1 MRLEYIEADGVKSSD
16 TGWRMTEREA
26 NPPEEREIVV
36 EDLPFRKNPLYFPNL
51 GRWYSRRELSYE
63 FDQPFQHAA
72 EAVRG
77 ADAFMAWLGS
87 IDLTDMKDSLGD
99 CTFTNVRC
107 TSLSADYSDNVATV
121 KVKFVADPY
130 KLGSDGSESL

>member
-1 MRLEYIEADGVKSSD
+1 MRLESIEAGGVKSSD
-16 TGWRMTEREA
+16 IGWRMKSREA

-63 FDQPFQHAA
+63 FDQSFQHAA
-72 EAVRG
+72 AAVRA
-77 ADAFMAWLGS
+77 ADDFMAWLGS
-87 IDLTDMKDSLGD
+87 IDLTDLKDSLGD

-107 TSLSADYSDNVATV
+107 TSLSASCSDNLATV
-121 KVKFVADPY
+121 KVEFVADPY
-130 KLGSDGSESL
+130 KLNPDGSETL